1 MNLNR
6 ADFTKLKYVETALSF
21 VKTSNPSTI
30 RVFPK
35 KFRAT
40 QQVPEIK
47 QKVKIYDCREFSD
60 QLSLDVAGFEVHKAL
75 SEITNF
81 YNTTEV
87 IEKYYPEVER
97 KMEEIL
103 HAHKVIVF
111 DHNVRSQVKADAGQE
126 GVREPV
132 EGAHND
138 YTLSSGPRRIAEV
151 LKEKG
156 YQNLLSRR
164 CALVNFW
171 RPIIEPVED
180 MPLAICDA
188 QTTTLN
194 DFVTTKIEH
203 FQEEN
208 LTTPT
213 LTGEIYSF
221 KYNPK
226 HRWFYVPKMKS
237 SEVILLKCYDSAD
250 DGRACFTGH
259 TGFSNPNLSKNFT
272 PRESIEAR
280 TVVVF

>member
-1 MNLNR
+1 MDR
-6 ADFTKLKYVETALSF
+6 ADFTRLRYLETELSF
-21 VKTSNPSTI
+21 VNTSTPPTI

-35 KFRAT
+35 KFGAT
-40 QQVPEIK
+40 EQVPEVK
-47 QKVKIYDCREFSD
+47 HKVKIFDCREFSD
-60 QLSLDVAGFEVHKAL
+60 QLSLDVAGFEVHKVPSA
-75 SEITNF
+75 IQNF

-87 IEKYYPEVER
+87 SEIYYPEVER

-103 HAHKVIVF
+103 SAHKVIVF

-132 EGAHND
+132 NGAHND

-156 YQNLLSRR
+156 CPNLISRR

-188 QTTTLN
+188 QTTELD

-203 FQEEN
+203 FQEGN

-221 KYNPK
+221 KYSPK

-237 SEVILLKCYDSAD
+237 SEVILLKCYDSSD
-250 DGRACFTGH
+250 DGQVCFTGH
-259 TGFSNPNLSKNFT
+259 TGFLNPNLPKSFT

-280 TVVVF
+280 TVVVY

>member
-1 MNLNR
+1 MDKAN
-6 ADFTKLKYVETALSF
+6 FTNLKYVETALSF
-21 VKTSNPSTI
+21 IETSTPPTI
-30 RVFPK
+30 RVYPK
-35 KFRAT
+35 LFGST
-40 QQVPEIK
+40 EQVPEVK
-47 QKVKIYDCREFSD
+47 HKVKIYDCREIWG
-60 QLSLDVAGFEVHKAL
+60 QLSLDVAGFEVHKAP
-75 SEITNF
+75 SKINNF
-81 YNTTEV
+81 YANTEV

-103 HAHKVIVF
+103 SAHKVIVF

-151 LKEKG
+151 LKDRG
-156 YQNLLSRR
+156 YLDLISRR

-188 QTTTLN
+188 QTTELE
-194 DFVTTKIEH
+194 DFVATKIEH
-203 FQEEN
+203 FQEDN

-259 TGFSNPNLSKNFT
+259 TGFLNPNLPKTFT